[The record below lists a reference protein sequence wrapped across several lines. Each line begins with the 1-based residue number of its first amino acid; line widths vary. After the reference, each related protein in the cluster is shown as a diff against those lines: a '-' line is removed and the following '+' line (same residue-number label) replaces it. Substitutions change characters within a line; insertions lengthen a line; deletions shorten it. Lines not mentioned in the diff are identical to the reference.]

1 MVFNEVLIA
10 LHLHRAVA
18 ADVLVPIAR
27 MGIIE
32 DIDRQVEDAVVES
45 RIGQNRLVHR
55 PFRKL
60 SVEILRRDEV
70 VGVQVALSDGEHVQ
84 QHQCGDCGSC
94 GISSVTYIGIIS
106 GNVFR
111 LAVRPQNQDIREDDK
126 PE

>member
-1 MVFNEVLIA
+1 
-10 LHLHRAVA
+10 
-18 ADVLVPIAR
+18 

-45 RIGQNRLVHR
+45 RFGQNRLVHR

-70 VGVQVALSDGEHVQ
+70 VGVQIALSDCEHVQ